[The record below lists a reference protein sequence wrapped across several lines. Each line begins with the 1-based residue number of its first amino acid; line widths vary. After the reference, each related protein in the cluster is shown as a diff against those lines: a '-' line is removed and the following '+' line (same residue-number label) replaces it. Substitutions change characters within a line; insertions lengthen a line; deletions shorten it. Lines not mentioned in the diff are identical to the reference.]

1 MHNPLSWD
9 EQYVPFKRH
18 VGFLSLARLVS
29 VHLPMMDSAV
39 LTTLV
44 DRWRLETHTFHHPCG
59 VTMVMLQDVTMILG
73 LPIDGAPVSGM
84 VSPVGWR
91 DSVVAAIG
99 LRLPDVTA
107 DQKDRKT
114 TSVHSGWLTAHFD
127 TYPEDAEDGAVQR
140 YARSCLLSYE

>member
-59 VTMVMLQDVTMILG
+59 VTMVML
-73 LPIDGAPVSGM
+73 
-84 VSPVGWR
+84 
-91 DSVVAAIG
+91 
-99 LRLPDVTA
+99 
-107 DQKDRKT
+107 
-114 TSVHSGWLTAHFD
+114 
-127 TYPEDAEDGAVQR
+127 
-140 YARSCLLSYE
+140 